1 MSTSRSALLAIA
13 AMLALG
19 FDAPAPKAAKAAGPG
34 LGRPVSAARLASL
47 DLTIEPDGTGLPRGR
62 GAARDGAAI
71 YEQNCEAC
79 HGERGAEP
87 ADGIPRLT
95 GGVGSLASRKP
106 VRTVTS
112 YWPHAPGLFDYIRRA
127 MPPDRPG
134 ALSADETYAVTA
146 YLLSIDGVVPR
157 DATLDARALSKVRM
171 PNANGFVDA
180 ER

>member
-1 MSTSRSALLAIA
+1 MSTSRFGLLAIG
-13 AMLALG
+13 AMFALG
-19 FDAPAPKAAKAAGPG
+19 FDAPAPQAAKAAGPQ
-34 LGRPVSAARLASL
+34 LGRPVSAARLATL
-47 DLTIEPDGTGLPRGR
+47 DFTIEPDGTGLPQGR
-62 GAARDGAAI
+62 GGAREGAAI

-79 HGERGAEP
+79 HGARGAEP
-87 ADGIPRLT
+87 AEGIPRLT

-106 VRTVTS
+106 IRTVAS
-112 YWPHAPGLFDYIRRA
+112 YWPYAPGLFDYIRRA

-146 YLLSIDGVVPR
+146 YLLSIDGVVPS